1 MNKFLLLF
9 SMFSV
14 ATLYAQTASDTL
26 EILDLLEK
34 ESRTWRSGDVA
45 EHASCWQERFYNK
58 VWINRGGGELLDIP
72 AEVIIHPS
80 QEMIGQGGQAYLS
93 NFQFN
98 IYGNQAWVNHDE
110 VSVGV
115 DGKKT
120 YTHEMR
126 LLEKVNGEWKLVG
139 QSLYPYHL
147 PEQKTDTT
155 SYLNIADITSKKVET
170 VLIENRHFEAPNWHK
185 DGYLLINSY
194 GLLEKLDLKTKE
206 LSVLP
211 TGNLSALNN
220 DHGLSPDQSMLV
232 LSNFDKRGSSWD
244 TMESALYVMPVE
256 GGEPKKVSTD
266 SICFWHGWS
275 IDGKTLA
282 YTGVKKDNLDIY
294 TIPAEGGKA
303 KRLTKTEGLDDGPEY
318 SPDGQY
324 IYFNSYRTGH
334 MQLWRMEVD
343 GSNPEQLT
351 FDSYSNWFP
360 HISPDNQWM
369 VYISYI
375 EDQKQ
380 QHLFGKKVKLR
391 LMNLQTREITDLT
404 SVFYGGQGTINV
416 PSWSPDSKRV
426 AFVSYSIGN

>member
-1 MNKFLLLF
+1 M
-9 SMFSV
+9 V
-14 ATLYAQTASDTL
+14 
-26 EILDLLEK
+26 
-34 ESRTWRSGDVA
+34 
-45 EHASCWQERFYNK
+45 
-58 VWINRGGGELLDIP
+58 
-72 AEVIIHPS
+72 
-80 QEMIGQGGQAYLS
+80 
-93 NFQFN
+93 
-98 IYGNQAWVNHDE
+98 
-110 VSVGV
+110 
-115 DGKKT
+115 
-120 YTHEMR
+120 
-126 LLEKVNGEWKLVG
+126 
-139 QSLYPYHL
+139 
-147 PEQKTDTT
+147 
-155 SYLNIADITSKKVET
+155 DITSKKVET

-206 LSVLP
+206 LSVLS

-266 SICFWHGWS
+266 PICFWHGWS
-275 IDGKTLA
+275 MDGNTLA
-282 YTGVKKDNLDIY
+282 YTGIKKDNLDIY
-294 TIPAEGGKA
+294 TIPVEGGKA

-318 SPDGQY
+318 SPDGKY

-334 MQLWRMEVD
+334 MQLWRMGVD

>member
-1 MNKFLLLF
+1 MNKFWLLLF
-9 SMFSV
+9 VLSV
-14 ATLYAQTASDTL
+14 TNIKAQTARDTL

-45 EHASCWQERFYNK
+45 EHASCWQERSYNK

-72 AEVIIHPS
+72 AEVIINPS
-80 QEMIGQGGQAYLS
+80 KEMTGKGGQAYLS

-98 IYGNQAWVNHDE
+98 IYGDQAWINHDE

-115 DGKKT
+115 DGKET

-126 LLEKVNGEWKLVG
+126 LLEKVEGEWKLVG
-139 QSLYPYHL
+139 QSLYPYQL

-155 SYLNIADITSKKVET
+155 SYLNIVDIASKKVET
-170 VLIENRHFEAPNWHK
+170 VLIKNRHFEAPNWHK
-185 DGYLLINSY
+185 DGYLLINSN

-220 DHGLSPDQSMLV
+220 DHGLSPDQQLLV

-244 TMESALYVMPVE
+244 TMESALYIMPLE
-256 GGEPKKVSTD
+256 GGEPKKVSSD
-266 SICFWHGWS
+266 PICFWHGWS
-275 IDGKTLA
+275 MDGKTLA

-294 TIPAEGGKA
+294 TIPVERGKA
-303 KRLTKTEGLDDGPEY
+303 KRLTKTEGLDDGPGY
-318 SPDGQY
+318 SPDGKY

-334 MQLWRMEVD
+334 MQLWRMGVD

-360 HISPDNQWM
+360 HISPNNQWM

>member
-1 MNKFLLLF
+1 MNKFWLLF
-9 SMFSV
+9 SVFSV
-14 ATLYAQTASDTL
+14 ATLHAQTASDTL

-58 VWINRGGGELLDIP
+58 VWINRGGGVLLDIP
-72 AEVIIHPS
+72 AEVIINPS
-80 QEMIGQGGQAYLS
+80 SEMTGQGGQAYLS

-98 IYGNQAWVNHDE
+98 IYGDQAWVNHDE

-115 DGKKT
+115 DGKET

-126 LLEKVNGEWKLVG
+126 LLEKVEGEWKLVG
-139 QSLYPYHL
+139 QSLYPYQL

-155 SYLNIADITSKKVET
+155 SYLNIVDITSKKVET
-170 VLIENRHFEAPNWHK
+170 VLIKNRHFEAPNWHQ
-185 DGYLLINSY
+185 DGYLLFNSY
-194 GLLEKLDLKTKE
+194 GILEKLDLKTKE

-211 TGNLSALNN
+211 TRNLSALNN
-220 DHGLSPDQSMLV
+220 DHGLSPD
-232 LSNFDKRGSSWD
+232 
-244 TMESALYVMPVE
+244 
-256 GGEPKKVSTD
+256 
-266 SICFWHGWS
+266 
-275 IDGKTLA
+275 GKF
-282 YTGVKKDNLDIY
+282 
-294 TIPAEGGKA
+294 
-303 KRLTKTEGLDDGPEY
+303 
-318 SPDGQY
+318 

-334 MQLWRMEVD
+334 MQLWRMGFD

-391 LMNLQTREITDLT
+391 LMNLETREITDLT
-404 SVFYGGQGTINV
+404 SIFYGGQGTINV

>member
-1 MNKFLLLF
+1 M
-9 SMFSV
+9 
-14 ATLYAQTASDTL
+14 T
-26 EILDLLEK
+26 
-34 ESRTWRSGDVA
+34 
-45 EHASCWQERFYNK
+45 
-58 VWINRGGGELLDIP
+58 
-72 AEVIIHPS
+72 
-80 QEMIGQGGQAYLS
+80 GQGGQAYLS

-98 IYGNQAWVNHDE
+98 IYGDQAWVNHDE

-115 DGKKT
+115 DGKET

-126 LLEKVNGEWKLVG
+126 LLEKVNGKWKLVG
-139 QSLYPYHL
+139 QSLYPYQL
-147 PEQKTDTT
+147 PKQKTDTT
-155 SYLNIADITSKKVET
+155 SYLNIVDVTSKKVET

-206 LSVLP
+206 LSVFP

-220 DHGLSPDQSMLV
+220 DHGLSPDQNMLV

-244 TMESALYVMPVE
+244 TMESALYIMPVE

-266 SICFWHGWS
+266 AICFWHGWS
-275 IDGKTLA
+275 MDGKTLA
-282 YTGVKKDNLDIY
+282 YTGVKKDNLYIY
-294 TIPAEGGKA
+294 TIPVNGGKV

-318 SPDGQY
+318 SPDGKY

-334 MQLWRMEVD
+334 MQLWRMGVD
-343 GSNPEQLT
+343 GSHPEQLT

>member
-1 MNKFLLLF
+1 MNKFWLLL
-9 SMFSV
+9 SVFSV
-14 ATLYAQTASDTL
+14 STLQAQTANDTL
-26 EILDLLEK
+26 EILELLEK
-34 ESRTWRSGDVA
+34 ESRTWRSGDIA
-45 EHASCWQERFYNK
+45 EHASCWQERSYNK

-80 QEMIGQGGQAYLS
+80 EEMTGQGGQAFLS

-110 VSVGV
+110 VSVEV
-115 DGKKT
+115 DGKET

-126 LLEKVNGEWKLVG
+126 LLEKVNGDWKLVG
-139 QSLYPYHL
+139 QSLYPYQL
-147 PEQKTDTT
+147 AEQKTDTT
-155 SYLNIADITSKKVET
+155 SYLNIVDITSKKVET

-185 DGYLLINSY
+185 DGYLLFNSY
-194 GLLEKLDLKTKE
+194 GFLEKLDLKTME
-206 LSVLP
+206 VSVLP

-220 DHGLSPDQSMLV
+220 DHGLSPDQSTLV

-256 GGEPKKVSTD
+256 GGEPKKVSSD
-266 SICFWHGWS
+266 PICFWHGWS
-275 IDGKTLA
+275 MDGKTLA
-282 YTGVKKDNLDIY
+282 YTGIKKDNLDIY
-294 TIPAEGGKA
+294 TIPVEGGKA

-318 SPDGQY
+318 SPDGKY
-324 IYFNSYRTGH
+324 IYFNSYRSRQ
-334 MQLWRMEVD
+334 MQIWRMGID

-369 VYISYI
+369 VYISYT

-416 PSWSPDSKRV
+416 PSWSPDSRRV

>member
-1 MNKFLLLF
+1 MNKFWLLL
-9 SMFSV
+9 SVFSV
-14 ATLYAQTASDTL
+14 STLQAQTANDTL
-26 EILDLLEK
+26 EILELLEK
-34 ESRTWRSGDVA
+34 ESRTWRSGDIA
-45 EHASCWQERFYNK
+45 EHASCWQERSYNK

-80 QEMIGQGGQAYLS
+80 EEMTGQGGQAFLS

-110 VSVGV
+110 VSVEV
-115 DGKKT
+115 DGKET

-126 LLEKVNGEWKLVG
+126 LLEKVNGDWKLVG
-139 QSLYPYHL
+139 QSLYPYQL
-147 PEQKTDTT
+147 AEQKTDTT
-155 SYLNIADITSKKVET
+155 SYLNIVDITSKKVET
-170 VLIENRHFEAPNWHK
+170 VLIKNRHFEAPNWHK
-185 DGYLLINSY
+185 DGYLLFNSY
-194 GLLEKLDLKTKE
+194 GFLEKLDLKTME
-206 LSVLP
+206 VSVLP

-220 DHGLSPDQSMLV
+220 DHGLSPDQSTLV

-256 GGEPKKVSTD
+256 GGEPKKVSSD
-266 SICFWHGWS
+266 PICFWHGWS
-275 IDGKTLA
+275 MDGKTLA
-282 YTGVKKDNLDIY
+282 YTGIKKDNLDIY
-294 TIPAEGGKA
+294 TIPVEGGKA

-318 SPDGQY
+318 SPDGKY
-324 IYFNSYRTGH
+324 IYFNSYRSRQ
-334 MQLWRMEVD
+334 MQIWRMGID

-369 VYISYI
+369 VYISYT

-416 PSWSPDSKRV
+416 PSWSPDSRRV

>member
-1 MNKFLLLF
+1 MNKFWLLL
-9 SMFSV
+9 SEFSV
-14 ATLYAQTASDTL
+14 STLQAQTANDTL
-26 EILDLLEK
+26 EILELLEK
-34 ESRTWRSGDVA
+34 ESRTWRSGDIA
-45 EHASCWQERFYNK
+45 EHASCWQERSYNK

-80 QEMIGQGGQAYLS
+80 EEMTGQGGQAFLS

-110 VSVGV
+110 VSVEV
-115 DGKKT
+115 DGKET

-126 LLEKVNGEWKLVG
+126 LLEKVNGDWKLVG
-139 QSLYPYHL
+139 QSLYPYQL
-147 PEQKTDTT
+147 AEQKTDTT
-155 SYLNIADITSKKVET
+155 SYLNIVDITSKKVET

-185 DGYLLINSY
+185 DGYLLFNSY
-194 GLLEKLDLKTKE
+194 GFLEKLDLKTME
-206 LSVLP
+206 VSVLP

-220 DHGLSPDQSMLV
+220 DHGLSPDQSTLV

-256 GGEPKKVSTD
+256 GGEPKKVSSD
-266 SICFWHGWS
+266 PICFWHGWS
-275 IDGKTLA
+275 MDGKTLA
-282 YTGVKKDNLDIY
+282 YTGIKKDNLDIY
-294 TIPAEGGKA
+294 TIPVEGGKA

-318 SPDGQY
+318 SPDGKY
-324 IYFNSYRTGH
+324 IYFNSYRSRQ
-334 MQLWRMEVD
+334 MQIWRMGID

-369 VYISYI
+369 VYISYT

-416 PSWSPDSKRV
+416 PSWSPDSRRV

>member
-1 MNKFLLLF
+1 MNKFWLLL

-14 ATLYAQTASDTL
+14 SNLQAQTVNDTL
-26 EILDLLEK
+26 QILDLLEK
-34 ESRTWRSGDVA
+34 ESRTWRSGDIA
-45 EHASCWQERFYNK
+45 EHASCWQERSYNK

-80 QEMIGQGGQAYLS
+80 KEMTGQGGQAYLS

-98 IYGNQAWVNHDE
+98 IYGDKAWVNHDE

-115 DGKKT
+115 DGKET

-139 QSLYPYHL
+139 QSLYPYPL
-147 PEQKTDTT
+147 TEQKTDTT

-256 GGEPKKVSTD
+256 GG
-266 SICFWHGWS
+266 
-275 IDGKTLA
+275 
-282 YTGVKKDNLDIY
+282 
-294 TIPAEGGKA
+294 KA

-318 SPDGQY
+318 SPDGKY

-334 MQLWRMEVD
+334 MQLWRMGVD
-343 GSNPEQLT
+343 GSTPEQLT
-351 FDSYSNWFP
+351 FDLYSNWFP

-416 PSWSPDSKRV
+416 ASWSPDSKRI

>member
-1 MNKFLLLF
+1 MNKFWLLL
-9 SMFSV
+9 SVFSV
-14 ATLYAQTASDTL
+14 STLQAQTANDTL
-26 EILDLLEK
+26 EILELLEK
-34 ESRTWRSGDVA
+34 ESRTWRSGDIA
-45 EHASCWQERFYNK
+45 EHASCWQERSYNK

-80 QEMIGQGGQAYLS
+80 EEMTGQGGQAFLS

-115 DGKKT
+115 DGKET

-126 LLEKVNGEWKLVG
+126 LLEKVNGDWKLVG
-139 QSLYPYHL
+139 QSLYPYQL
-147 PEQKTDTT
+147 AEQKTDTT
-155 SYLNIADITSKKVET
+155 SYLNIVDITSKKVET

-185 DGYLLINSY
+185 DGYLLFNSY
-194 GLLEKLDLKTKE
+194 GFLEKLDLKTME
-206 LSVLP
+206 VSVLP

-220 DHGLSPDQSMLV
+220 DHGLSPDQSTLV

-256 GGEPKKVSTD
+256 GGEPKKVSSD
-266 SICFWHGWS
+266 PICFWHGWS
-275 IDGKTLA
+275 MDGKTLA
-282 YTGVKKDNLDIY
+282 YTGIKKDNLDIY
-294 TIPAEGGKA
+294 TIPVEGGKA

-318 SPDGQY
+318 SPDGKY
-324 IYFNSYRTGH
+324 IYFNSYRSRQ
-334 MQLWRMEVD
+334 MQIWRMGID

-369 VYISYI
+369 VYISYT

-416 PSWSPDSKRV
+416 PSWSPDSRRV

>member
-1 MNKFLLLF
+1 MNKFWLLLSVF
-9 SMFSV
+9 SIV
-14 ATLYAQTASDTL
+14 TLQAQKASDTL

-34 ESRTWRSGDVA
+34 ESRTWRSGDIA
-45 EHASCWQERFYNK
+45 EHASCWQERSYNK

-80 QEMIGQGGQAYLS
+80 QEMTGQGGQAYLS

-98 IYGNQAWVNHDE
+98 IYGDQAWVNHDE

-115 DGKKT
+115 DGKET

-126 LLEKVNGEWKLVG
+126 LLEKVNREWKLVG
-139 QSLYPYHL
+139 QSLYPYQL
-147 PEQKTDTT
+147 SEQKTDTT
-155 SYLNIADITSKKVET
+155 SYLNIVDITSKKVET
-170 VLIENRHFEAPNWHK
+170 VLIENRHFEAPNWHQ

-206 LSVLP
+206 HSVFP

-220 DHGLSPDQSMLV
+220 DHGLSPDQSMLL

-256 GGEPKKVSTD
+256 GGEPKKVSSD
-266 SICFWHGWS
+266 PICFWHGWS
-275 IDGKTLA
+275 MDGKTLA
-282 YTGVKKDNLDIY
+282 YTGIKKDNLDIY
-294 TIPAEGGKA
+294 TIPVEGGKA

-318 SPDGQY
+318 SPDGKY

-334 MQLWRMEVD
+334 MQLWRMGVD

-416 PSWSPDSKRV
+416 PSWSPDSKRI

>member
-14 ATLYAQTASDTL
+14 ATLHAQIASDTL

-58 VWINRGGGELLDIP
+58 VWINRGGGALLDIP
-72 AEVIIHPS
+72 AEVIINPS
-80 QEMIGQGGQAYLS
+80 AEMTGQGGQAYLS

-98 IYGNQAWVNHDE
+98 IYGDQAWVNHDE

-115 DGKKT
+115 DGKET

-126 LLEKVNGEWKLVG
+126 LLEKVEGEWKLVG
-139 QSLYPYHL
+139 QSLYPYQL

-155 SYLNIADITSKKVET
+155 SYLNIVDITSKKVET
-170 VLIENRHFEAPNWHK
+170 VLIENRHFEAPNWHQ
-185 DGYLLINSY
+185 DGYLLFNCY

-220 DHGLSPDQSMLV
+220 DHGLSPDQNMLA

-244 TMESALYVMPVE
+244 TMESALYVMPVA
-256 GGEPKKVSTD
+256 GGEPKKVSSD
-266 SICFWHGWS
+266 PICFWHGWS
-275 IDGKTLA
+275 MDGKSLA
-282 YTGVKKDNLDIY
+282 YTGVQKDNLDIY
-294 TIPAEGGKA
+294 TIPVNGGKA

-318 SPDGQY
+318 SPDGKF

-334 MQLWRMEVD
+334 MQLWRMGVD

-380 QHLFGKKVKLR
+380 QYLFGKKVKLR
-391 LMNLQTREITDLT
+391 LMNLETREITDLT
-404 SVFYGGQGTINV
+404 SIFYGGQGTINL

>member
-1 MNKFLLLF
+1 
-9 SMFSV
+9 
-14 ATLYAQTASDTL
+14 
-26 EILDLLEK
+26 
-34 ESRTWRSGDVA
+34 
-45 EHASCWQERFYNK
+45 
-58 VWINRGGGELLDIP
+58 
-72 AEVIIHPS
+72 
-80 QEMIGQGGQAYLS
+80 
-93 NFQFN
+93 
-98 IYGNQAWVNHDE
+98 
-110 VSVGV
+110 
-115 DGKKT
+115 
-120 YTHEMR
+120 MR
-126 LLEKVNGEWKLVG
+126 LLEKVKGEWKLVG

-155 SYLNIADITSKKVET
+155 SYLNIVDITSKKVET
-170 VLIENRHFEAPNWHK
+170 LLIENRHFEAPNWHQ
-185 DGYLLINSY
+185 DGYLLFNCY

-220 DHGLSPDQSMLV
+220 DHGLSPDQNMLV
-232 LSNFDKRGSSWD
+232 LSNFDKRGSSRD
-244 TMESALYVMPVE
+244 TMESALYVMPVA
-256 GGEPKKVSTD
+256 GGEPKKVSSD
-266 SICFWHGWS
+266 PICFWHGWS
-275 IDGKTLA
+275 MDGKSLA

-294 TIPAEGGKA
+294 TIPVNGGKA

-318 SPDGQY
+318 SPDGKF

-334 MQLWRMEVD
+334 MQLWRMGVD

-369 VYISYI
+369 VYISYL

-391 LMNLQTREITDLT
+391 LMNLKTREITDLT
-404 SVFYGGQGTINV
+404 SIFYGGQGTINV

>member
-1 MNKFLLLF
+1 MNKFWLLL
-9 SMFSV
+9 SVFSV
-14 ATLYAQTASDTL
+14 STLQAQTVNDTL

-34 ESRTWRSGDVA
+34 ESRTWRSGDIA
-45 EHASCWQERFYNK
+45 EHASCWQERSYNK
-58 VWINRGGGELLDIP
+58 VWINRGRGELLDIP

-80 QEMIGQGGQAYLS
+80 EEMTGQGGQAFLS

-115 DGKKT
+115 DGKET

-126 LLEKVNGEWKLVG
+126 LLEKVNGDWKLVG
-139 QSLYPYHL
+139 QSLYPYQL
-147 PEQKTDTT
+147 AEQKTDTT
-155 SYLNIADITSKKVET
+155 SYLNIVDITSKKVET
-170 VLIENRHFEAPNWHK
+170 VLIKNRHFEAPNWHK
-185 DGYLLINSY
+185 DGYLLFNSY
-194 GLLEKLDLKTKE
+194 GFLEKLDLKTME
-206 LSVLP
+206 VSVLP

-256 GGEPKKVSTD
+256 GGEPKKVSSD
-266 SICFWHGWS
+266 PICFWHGWS
-275 IDGKTLA
+275 MDGKTLA
-282 YTGVKKDNLDIY
+282 YTGIKKDNLDIY
-294 TIPAEGGKA
+294 TIPVEGGKA

-318 SPDGQY
+318 SPDGKY
-324 IYFNSYRTGH
+324 IYFNSYRSRQ
-334 MQLWRMEVD
+334 MQIWRMGID

-369 VYISYI
+369 VYISYT

-416 PSWSPDSKRV
+416 PSWSPGSRRV